1 MKDKKR
7 KYILMIIL
15 LGVLMLL
22 SGCVRKECEE
32 KVKDLEF
39 TVTKGLRILWMHM
52 MPFLQQPVKEVFN
65 YSDQMHIS
73 TCDFVAD
80 GFQKVH
86 HEDPYEAMAEKMVNC
101 IYNGSVGQRIEKAKE
116 LAQLTEAD
124 GGILFAHWGCKGTIG
139 ASGLIKNSLEASGL
153 PTIILDGDGCNPAN
167 TSDGQVSTRLQAYM
181 EMLKEAKSHDTLC
194 L

>member
-1 MKDKKR
+1 MQQAVANSKQAAEYYSRQLALRKDHDPVSTLTNELYAIFMCHLLAGSKESVTYTKLLLEDVKKHQR
-7 KYILMIIL
+7 RGASYFMDAHDAI
-15 LGVLMLL
+15 
-22 SGCVRKECEE
+22 
-32 KVKDLEF
+32 
-39 TVTKGLRILWMHM
+39 
-52 MPFLQQPVKEVFN
+52 LQQPVKEVFN

-124 GGILFAHWGCKGTIG
+124 GGILLRTG
-139 ASGLIKNSLEASGL
+139 AVRERSEH
-153 PTIILDGDGCNPAN
+153 PA
-167 TSDGQVSTRLQAYM
+167 L
-181 EMLKEAKSHDTLC
+181 
-194 L
+194 